1 MKTTHSLS
9 SFLFLTG
16 FMGVGKSFFGERV
29 GDRLQIPALDLDRE
43 IEKQENCSIADI
55 FAGKGEAYFRNLEEG
70 LLKSLIQNYT
80 PPIVVSLGGGTLMN
94 NTLPSLVKYH
104 GFLVCLQRGFLVCLQ
119 RNSIRP
125 ALTFHEDRPLLGS
138 KSVRILFQERRA
150 GYSAAHT
157 CIRVDMLTQDEVL
170 GLLINQWKFHEK
182 AG

>member
-1 MKTTHSLS
+1 MKEPHSLS

-16 FMGVGKSFFGERV
+16 FMGVGKSFFGQRV
-29 GDRLQIPALDLDRE
+29 GERLQIPALDLDRE
-43 IEKQENCSIADI
+43 IEKHENRSIADI
-55 FAGKGEAYFRNLEEG
+55 FAGKGETYFRNLEED

-80 PPIVVSLGGGTLMN
+80 GPIVVSLGGGTLMN
-94 NTLPSLVKYH
+94 NTLPSLVKNH
-104 GFLVCLQRGFLVCLQ
+104 GFLVCLQ

-138 KSVRILFQERRA
+138 KSVRILFQERMS

>member
-1 MKTTHSLS
+1 MKTTHSPS

-16 FMGVGKSFFGERV
+16 FMGVGKSFLGERV
-29 GDRLQIPALDLDRE
+29 GERLQIPALDLDRE

-55 FAGKGEAYFRNLEEG
+55 FAGKGEAYFRNLEED
-70 LLKSLIQNYT
+70 LLKSFIQNYT
-80 PPIVVSLGGGTLMN
+80 APIVVSLGGGTLMN
-94 NTLPSLVKYH
+94 NSLPSLVKNH
-104 GFLVCLQRGFLVCLQ
+104 GFLVCLQ

-138 KSVRILFQERRA
+138 KSVRMLFQERMA

-157 CIRVDMLTQDEVL
+157 CIRVDMLTQDQLL